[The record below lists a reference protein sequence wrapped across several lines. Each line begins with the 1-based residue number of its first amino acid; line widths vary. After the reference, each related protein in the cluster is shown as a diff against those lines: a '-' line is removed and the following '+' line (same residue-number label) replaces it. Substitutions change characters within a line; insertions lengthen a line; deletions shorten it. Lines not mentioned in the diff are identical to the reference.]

1 MYVCSNAT
9 WLLLYMCMM
18 QDGRTPL
25 MHACLR
31 GKEKI
36 VTLLIE
42 HGADVLAIDKVT
54 DLQYMLLCAHL
65 ALYHCYSWQKGES
78 CLNFD
83 GTLRNL
89 VILEMVLKEY
99 RAHGASVDVES
110 FVSLSIY

>member
-1 MYVCSNAT
+1 MAI
-9 WLLLYMCMM
+9 YMCMM

-25 MHACLR
+25 MYACLR

-36 VTLLIE
+36 VRLLIE
-42 HGADVLAIDKVT
+42 HGADVLAMDMVT
-54 DLQYMLLCAHL
+54 DLQYMLLRAHL
-65 ALYHCYSWQKGES
+65 ALYYHYSCQKGES

-99 RAHGASVDVES
+99 RAHGTSVDVGS
-110 FVSLSIY
+110 FVSLINS